1 MIIVYILQ
9 YFITVTLSHMNA
21 IVFYPKYNDI
31 STVLTDYVAFVKY
44 SIGYYKEQYRADAE
58 DECSK

>member
-1 MIIVYILQ
+1 MTYSISCLRFTLFGMIIVYILQ

-44 SIGYYKEQYRADAE
+44 SIG
-58 DECSK
+58 